1 MFGTVLF
8 GRMQGG
14 EGADRVLGLFIN
26 TLPVRLRLA
35 RRGAAASVR
44 RAHRA
49 AGELM
54 RHEHAP
60 LALAQRCSGVAA
72 PAPLFSALLNYRHS
86 ADGARRRPRTAL
98 AAGIGALGGEE
109 RTNYPVTLSV
119 DDLGDGFALTA
130 QVAAPADAAQVCAMM
145 RRALESLAEA
155 LEREPEREV
164 GRLDVLPAAERHRLV
179 VEWNATDASYPQDAC
194 VHELFAAQAARDP
207 AATAVVY
214 EDRSL
219 SYGELNAEANR
230 LAHHLRALGVGP
242 DVRVAICVER
252 SLEMV
257 VGLLAILKA
266 GGAYVPLDP
275 AYPGERLAFMLAD
288 AAPAAVLTHGPA
300 QAALAAARAGLER
313 APPVIDLEADAALWA
328 SAPETDPDRAG
339 LTAQHLAYVIYTSG
353 STGTPKGVMIEHR
366 RPST

>member
-1 MFGTVLF
+1 
-8 GRMQGG
+8 
-14 EGADRVLGLFIN
+14 
-26 TLPVRLRLA
+26 
-35 RRGAAASVR
+35 
-44 RAHRA
+44 
-49 AGELM
+49 
-54 RHEHAP
+54 
-60 LALAQRCSGVAA
+60 
-72 PAPLFSALLNYRHS
+72 
-86 ADGARRRPRTAL
+86 
-98 AAGIGALGGEE
+98 
-109 RTNYPVTLSV
+109 
-119 DDLGDGFALTA
+119 
-130 QVAAPADAAQVCAMM
+130 MM

-353 STGTPKGVMIEHR
+353 STGTPKGVMIEHCNVVALTVGNRLGAYHPGERTAVLSNPSFDASTFEVWFALLNGGSAALLTQDDDPRCGAFR
-366 RPST
+366 RSLRRNEVTCLSDDGGPVRGPTPAHLPTRTRSCVS